1 MNVALARR
9 PVDSLHALYSFILV
23 ALIALAFAMQAT
35 FLWGLAAG
43 GGPARA
49 RTELVGQPALVPCAN
64 G

>member
-9 PVDSLHALYSFILV
+9 PADLYSLILV

-35 FLWGLAAG
+35 FLGGLAAG
-43 GGPARA
+43 GGPARTRA
-49 RTELVGQPALVPCAN
+49 ELVGTSAAVPCAN